1 MQKEVLVH
9 IEFAFD
15 CKRKFLLHCAKA
27 LEESKEIQAPVK
39 RQGLLNYVAM
49 KAYKK
54 LVMEPDERKKSKQY
68 LKIVDK

>member
-1 MQKEVLVH
+1 
-9 IEFAFD
+9 
-15 CKRKFLLHCAKA
+15 LLHCAKA